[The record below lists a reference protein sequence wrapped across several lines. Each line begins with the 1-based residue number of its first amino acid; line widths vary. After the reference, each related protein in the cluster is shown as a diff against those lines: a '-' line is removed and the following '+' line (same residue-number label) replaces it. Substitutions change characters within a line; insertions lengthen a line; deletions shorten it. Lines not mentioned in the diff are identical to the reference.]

1 MARLAHGEAE
11 AILADGCAGMDS
23 DMVTDQ
29 GVGYRGIRADIAV
42 PADMHA
48 VTDDAAGCNCRPLP
62 DACLGPDHR
71 PRLNT
76 TAWLKSGGLFHLQAA
91 AGGGLRLERIGVK
104 QEKSPREASVGL
116 GRHKAR
122 RGR

>member
-29 GVGYRGIRADIAV
+29 GVGYRGIWVDIAG

-48 VTDDAAGCNCRPLP
+48 VTDDAAGRNCRPLP

-71 PRLNT
+71 PRLNNR
-76 TAWLKSGGLFHLQAA
+76 AWLKSGGRGHRQPA
-91 AGGGLRLERIGVK
+91 AGGGLRFERIGVK
-104 QEKSPREASVGL
+104 QEESPREASVGF
-116 GRHKAR
+116 
-122 RGR
+122 

>member
-48 VTDDAAGCNCRPLP
+48 VTDDAAGCNCRP
-62 DACLGPDHR
+62 
-71 PRLNT
+71 
-76 TAWLKSGGLFHLQAA
+76 TAPVSTIAPGSSLAVGFTGKPPLAA
-91 AGGGLRLERIGVK
+91 AFGL
-104 QEKSPREASVGL
+104 SASG
-116 GRHKAR
+116 
-122 RGR
+122 